1 MEQNKGC
8 AAMQNE
14 IEIMKDLAHT
24 NVVRY
29 YETHETEDSV
39 YIIMEYIEGE
49 SIVTIDPEGNSE
61 TKYAPDE
68 ILLIMKKLFE
78 ILLYFDS
85 KKLIHRD
92 IKPDNIMIKFAKGAR
107 DVQQATIKVIDFG
120 LSTFWDQ

>member
-1 MEQNKGC
+1 
-8 AAMQNE
+8 MQNE

>member
-8 AAMQNE
+8 SAIKNE
-14 IEIMKDLAHT
+14 IEIMKDMVHT

-49 SIVTIDPEGNSE
+49 SIITMDSEGNSE
-61 TKYAPDE
+61 TQYAAHE
-68 ILLIMKKLFE
+68 ILFIMKKLFD

-92 IKPDNIMIKFAKGAR
+92 IKPDNIMIKFAKGSR
-107 DVQQATIKVIDFG
+107 DVEQATIKVIDFG
-120 LSTFWDQ
+120 LSTFWNQ

>member
-8 AAMQNE
+8 AAIKNE
-14 IEIMKDLAHT
+14 IEIMKEMVHT

-49 SIVTIDPEGNSE
+49 SIVTMDTEGNSE
-61 TKYAPDE
+61 TQYAPDE
-68 ILLIMKKLFE
+68 ILFIMKKLFD

-92 IKPDNIMIKFAKGAR
+92 IKPDNIMIKFAKGSR

-120 LSTFWDQ
+120 LSTFWNQ

>member
-8 AAMQNE
+8 AAIKNE
-14 IEIMKDLAHT
+14 IEIMKDMVHT

-49 SIVTIDPEGNSE
+49 SIITMDSEGNSE
-61 TKYAPDE
+61 TQYAPHE
-68 ILLIMKKLFE
+68 ILFIMKKLFD

-92 IKPDNIMIKFAKGAR
+92 IKPDNIMIKFAKGSR

-120 LSTFWDQ
+120 LSTFWNQ